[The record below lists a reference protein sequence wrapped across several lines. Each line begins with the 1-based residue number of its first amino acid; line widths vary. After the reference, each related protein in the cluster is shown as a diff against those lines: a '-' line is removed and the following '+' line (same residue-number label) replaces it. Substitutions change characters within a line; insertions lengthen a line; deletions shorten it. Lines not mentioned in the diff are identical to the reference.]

1 MAAPRKEKAYEKY
14 AWLIFIFLGLSAIIP
29 AYFSLSGGV
38 LQDGLLS
45 LVFAVLTTFLSLT
58 AYRKGRKWAWFA
70 LLYTPLLLL
79 MISRSWI
86 SPQNL
91 EGYPFQGLAFLALVS
106 VVGLVLPY
114 RKFFPKKQPVKSSS
128 KSPLIFPEEKTRLYR

>member
-1 MAAPRKEKAYEKY
+1 MAVPRKDKAYEKY
-14 AWLIFIFLGLSAIIP
+14 AWLIFLFLGLSGILP

-58 AYRKGRKWAWFA
+58 GYRKGRKWAWFA
-70 LLYTPLLLL
+70 LLYTPPLLL

-91 EGYPFQGLAFLALVS
+91 EGYPLQGLAFLALLS

-114 RKFFPKKQPVKSSS
+114 RKFFPKKQPV
-128 KSPLIFPEEKTRLYR
+128 SP